1 EVAALHSRAAR
12 RTPIK
17 MILFGQIAHAMANVL
32 PARELD
38 NPAVL
43 FSHLVCADTRPQRL
57 QRAESREP
65 VCERSGLRLA
75 TRGAPRRFQ
84 VTPAASSLRT
94 LLSRPASRVA
104 A

>member
-1 EVAALHSRAAR
+1 MVEHLAEVAAIHSSAAR

-43 FSHLVCADTRPQRL
+43 FSHLVCADTRPRPK
-57 QRAESREP
+57 ASKGG
-65 VCERSGLRLA
+65 VSGA
-75 TRGAPRRFQ
+75 
-84 VTPAASSLRT
+84 
-94 LLSRPASRVA
+94 RV
-104 A
+104 

>member
-1 EVAALHSRAAR
+1 MVEHLGEVAAFHSSAAR

-43 FSHLVCADTRPQRL
+43 FSHLVCADTARPRPK
-57 QRAESREP
+57 ASKGG
-65 VCERSGLRLA
+65 VSGA
-75 TRGAPRRFQ
+75 
-84 VTPAASSLRT
+84 
-94 LLSRPASRVA
+94 RV
-104 A
+104 